1 MKKAYVTLI
10 IALISIISTFAQI
23 NIKDKGR
30 LTNPIIAA
38 DSYCCVIK
46 NDNNNYELRISLQNA
61 TEPSVINITLGT
73 DEQSAIKSLT
83 QIDDW
88 MAGATL
94 SEYLILEQNGESI
107 TIFKSHSNRV
117 MISKGDQF
125 YCKQLAT
132 SIATGMD
139 TKDALPYGYCT
150 TIIIKKALKQLNTA
164 K

>member
-1 MKKAYVTLI
+1 MKRVYATLI

-23 NIKDKGR
+23 NITGKGR
-30 LTNPIIAA
+30 LTNPIIAT

-46 NDNNNYELRISLQNA
+46 NDNNSYELRISLQNTA
-61 TEPSVINITLGT
+61 EPNVLNIVLGS
-73 DEQSAIKSLT
+73 DEQSAIMSLT
-83 QIDDW
+83 QLDEWITS
-88 MAGATL
+88 ATI
-94 SEYLILEQNGESI
+94 SEYMILEQNGNLI
-107 TIFKSHSNRV
+107 TILKSHSNRV
-117 MISKGDQF
+117 LVSKGDQY

-150 TIIIKKALKQLNTA
+150 NIIIKKALKQLSTA

>member
-1 MKKAYVTLI
+1 MKKLHATLI
-10 IALISIISTFAQI
+10 IALLSISTFAQI

-30 LTNPIIAA
+30 LINPIIAA

-73 DEQSAIKSLT
+73 DEQSAIMSLT

-117 MISKGDQF
+117 LISKGDQY

-150 TIIIKKALKQLNTA
+150 NIIIKKAIKQLNSL

>member
-1 MKKAYVTLI
+1 MKRVYATLI

-23 NIKDKGR
+23 NITGKGR
-30 LTNPIIAA
+30 LTNPIIAT

-73 DEQSAIKSLT
+73 DEQSAIMSLT

-117 MISKGDQF
+117 LISKGDQY

-150 TIIIKKALKQLNTA
+150 NIIIKKAIKQLNSL